1 MRKAYRP
8 QRIISSLYPG
18 EGLIMANAFG
28 IPYAQEVLKTL
39 EPVISVTIMP
49 VAEYDKAMT
58 TCQVTF
64 TAR

>member
-1 MRKAYRP
+1 MRKSYRP

-39 EPVISVTIMP
+39 APVIPVTIMP
-49 VAEYDKAMT
+49 VAEYDQAVSS
-58 TCQVTF
+58 CQITF

>member
-8 QRIISSLYPG
+8 QRIIFSLYPG

-28 IPYAQEVLKTL
+28 IPYAQEVLKAL
-39 EPVISVTIMP
+39 EPVIPVTVMQA
-49 VAEYDKAMT
+49 AEYDKTMSS
-58 TCQVTF
+58 CQVTF